1 MAGHSKWSNIKH
13 RKGREDARRS
23 RVFTK
28 IGRQIAVAAREGGG
42 DPAMNSRLRLAI
54 DTARAANMP
63 TDNIERAIKR
73 GTGELEGANYEELTY
88 EGYGPGGVAILLE
101 AMTDNRNRTAG
112 EIRHLFS
119 RYDGN
124 LGESGCVAWMF
135 ERRGVMTIDL
145 ASVEDTDEL
154 MLKAL
159 DTGAD
164 DIEIHDDFIEILTE
178 PNAMATVREA
188 LTEAGYELTAAE
200 LRMVPSNVIEVE
212 GDAAQKLL
220 KLLDALEDH
229 DDIQSVSANFD
240 VQEDVLEA
248 LQA

>member
-23 RVFTK
+23 KMFTK
-28 IGRQIAVAAREGGG
+28 IGRQITVAAREGGG

-54 DTARAANMP
+54 DMARAANMP

-73 GTGELEGANYEELTY
+73 GTGELEGASYEELTY
-88 EGYGPGGVAILLE
+88 EGYGPGGIAILLE

-119 RYDGN
+119 RYEGN

-135 ERRGVMTIDL
+135 ARRGVITLD
-145 ASVEDTDEL
+145 AATVEDADTL
-154 MLKAL
+154 MLEAAEA
-159 DTGAD
+159 GAD
-164 DIEIHDDFIEILTE
+164 DIEIHDDFIEVVTE
-178 PNAMATVREA
+178 PNVMGSVRDA
-188 LTEAGYELTAAE
+188 LIQAGYELTKAE
-200 LRMVPSNVIEVE
+200 LRMVPSNIVEVE
-212 GDAAQKLL
+212 GDAAVKLL

-248 LQA
+248 LQS